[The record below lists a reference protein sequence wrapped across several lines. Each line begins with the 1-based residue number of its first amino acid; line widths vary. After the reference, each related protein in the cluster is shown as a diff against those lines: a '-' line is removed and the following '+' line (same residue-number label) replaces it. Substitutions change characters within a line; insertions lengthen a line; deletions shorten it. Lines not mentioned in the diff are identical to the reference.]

1 MTDISKDAVE
11 RHILRIDP
19 SNLAQD
25 RSLNSD
31 TFIILRAQSV
41 RIAELEA
48 ERVKDHANIN
58 LKADWIDRTMNDMA
72 LDNERIAELEAACAA
87 LKIEE

>member
-48 ERVKDHANIN
+48 
-58 LKADWIDRTMNDMA
+58 A
-72 LDNERIAELEAACAA
+72 LQAMVDNYVYLTDTGDFGYGDAEAEPQMVASRAA
-87 LKIEE
+87 LKG